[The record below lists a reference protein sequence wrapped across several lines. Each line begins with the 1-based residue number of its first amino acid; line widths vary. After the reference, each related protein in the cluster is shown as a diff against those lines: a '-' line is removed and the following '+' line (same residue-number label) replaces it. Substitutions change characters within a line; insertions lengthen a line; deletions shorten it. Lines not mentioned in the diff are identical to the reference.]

1 MEKFSFKSAFIVLLA
16 LTVMVS
22 VTVQSVEAKRMLHEE
37 TSLPLVD
44 LEASL
49 PTVKPLG
56 GGFGFCTPECK
67 ELCFGT
73 GCYCVCPTPPAN
85 K

>member
-1 MEKFSFKSAFIVLLA
+1 MEKFACKSAFIVLLA
-16 LTVMVS
+16 LALMVS
-22 VTVQSVEAKRMLHEE
+22 VTVQSVEAKRMLNEE
-37 TSLPLVD
+37 TSLPSVD
-44 LEASL
+44 LEASM

-56 GGFGFCTPECK
+56 GFDFCTPECK

-73 GCYCVCPTPPAN
+73 GCYCECPTPPAN

>member
-1 MEKFSFKSAFIVLLA
+1 MEKFACKSAFIVLLA
-16 LTVMVS
+16 LACKDAPA
-22 VTVQSVEAKRMLHEE
+22 VQSVEAKRMLNEE
-37 TSLPLVD
+37 TSLPSVD
-44 LEASL
+44 LEASM

-56 GGFGFCTPECK
+56 GGFDFCTPECK

-73 GCYCVCPTPPAN
+73 GCYCECPTPPAN

>member
-1 MEKFSFKSAFIVLLA
+1 MEKFACKSAFIVFLA
-16 LTVMVS
+16 LALMASATVH
-22 VTVQSVEAKRMLHEE
+22 SVEAKRMLNEE
-37 TSLPLVD
+37 TSLPSVD
-44 LEASL
+44 LETSI